1 MCGIIGVIG
10 ERNATSILVEG
21 LKRLEYRGYDS
32 AGIAVLRGDHL
43 QLARVKGKLARLE
56 EYLAE
61 SPCTGWVGIGHT
73 RWATHGPPTQEN
85 AHPHTSARV
94 AVVHNGIIENYQALR
109 QALQEEGVCFQSAT
123 DTEVVPHLIERELKR
138 GLKGAEAVRA
148 AVRQLEGAFA
158 LGILICGESDRL
170 FAVRR
175 GSPLLIG
182 LGEGENFLA
191 SDAAPLVPYTRR
203 MIFLQDNDMAVLRRE
218 GVEITNLLGEV
229 VQRPVKHSQVSAALT
244 DKWPYRHYM
253 QKEIFEQPTVLG
265 ETLKGLIDA
274 SGHCVCLDTALERID
289 LSAVRAVN
297 VVACGTSWHAGLV
310 GRYWIERLAQVPVNV
325 DIASEYRY
333 REPPV
338 IPGSLMLVI
347 SQSGETADTLAALRF
362 AQRTGQPVL
371 AIVNVPE
378 STIAREADGV
388 LYTQA
393 GPEIGVASTKAFT
406 TQLLAL
412 AALSV
417 AFGRARG
424 VVNAAQ
430 EAQMVEE
437 LLRLPAQLEQVLAQ
451 DEAIQAMARLC
462 MHAPGFLFLGR
473 GTCFPVALEGA
484 LKLKEITYIH
494 AEGYAAGEMKHGPIA
509 LIDEQLPVVVLAPR
523 GPLFEKVV
531 SNLEEARA
539 RGGRLLVITTATEG
553 MAGEEKMAAE
563 AVLTIAP
570 CGEFA
575 TPILYVVPL
584 QLLAYHIAVLK
595 GTDVDQPRNLAKS
608 VTVE

>member
-10 ERNATSILVEG
+10 ERNATPILVEG

-32 AGIAVLRGDHL
+32 AGIAVLQGDAL
-43 QLARVKGKLARLE
+43 QLARVKGKLAQLE
-56 EYLAE
+56 AYLADA
-61 SPCTGWVGIGHT
+61 PCTGNVGIGHT

-85 AHPHTSARV
+85 AHPHRSAQV

-109 QALQEEGVCFQSAT
+109 QMLQQEGVLFHSAT
-123 DTEVVPHLIERELKR
+123 DTEVIPHLIER
-138 GLKGAEAVRA
+138 GLQAGLDAAAAVRA
-148 AVRQLEGAFA
+148 AVQQLEGAFA
-158 LGILICGESDRL
+158 LGILIRGERDL
-170 FAVRR
+170 LVAVRR
-175 GSPLLIG
+175 GSPLLVG
-182 LGEGENFLA
+182 LGEGENFIA

-203 MIFLQDNDMAVLRRE
+203 IIFLQDNDVVLLQRRS
-218 GVEITNLLGEV
+218 VVITNLAGEV
-229 VQRPVKHSQVSAALT
+229 MHRPIQYSQVSAAIT

-265 ETLKGLIDA
+265 ETLKGLIQAADHA
-274 SGHCVCLDTALERID
+274 VCLDAVLERID
-289 LSAVRAVN
+289 LASVRAIN
-297 VVACGTSWHAGLV
+297 IVACGTSWHAGLV
-310 GRYWIERLAQVPVNV
+310 GRYWIEQCAKVPVNV

-333 REPPV
+333 REPPTL
-338 IPGSLMLVI
+338 PGSLTIVI
-347 SQSGETADTLAALRF
+347 SQSGETADTLAAMRF
-362 AQRTGQPVL
+362 ARGGGQPVL

-378 STIAREADGV
+378 STIAREANAV

-406 TQLLAL
+406 TQLVVLACF
-412 AALSV
+412 AVAL
-417 AFGRARG
+417 GKIKG
-424 VVNAAQ
+424 CVNREQ
-430 EAQMVEE
+430 EARWVAE
-437 LLRLPAQLEQVLAQ
+437 LLRVPAMMEQVLAQ
-451 DEAIQAMARLC
+451 DEAILAMARSW
-462 MHAPGFLFLGR
+462 MQATGFLFLGR

-509 LIDEQLPVVVLAPR
+509 LIDEQLPVVVLAPQ
-523 GPLFEKVV
+523 GPLFDKVA

-539 RGGRLLVITTATEG
+539 RGGRLLVVTTAVEG
-553 MAGEEKMAAE
+553 EKPPLAE

-570 CGEFA
+570 SGLFA
-575 TPILYVVPL
+575 TPILYVAPL
-584 QLLAYHIAVLK
+584 QLLAYHMAVLK

>member
-10 ERNATSILVEG
+10 ERNATPILVEG
-21 LKRLEYRGYDS
+21 LRRLEYRGYDS
-32 AGIAVLRGDHL
+32 AGIAVLRGDDL

-61 SPCTGWVGIGHT
+61 HPCTGWVGIGHT
-73 RWATHGPPTQEN
+73 RWATHGPPTEEN

-94 AVVHNGIIENYQALR
+94 AVVHNGIIENYQSLR
-109 QALQEEGVCFQSAT
+109 KALQQEGCVFQSAT
-123 DTEVVPHLIERELKR
+123 DTEVVPHLIERELQLHPGR
-138 GLKGAEAVRA
+138 GAVEAVRA
-148 AVRQLEGAFA
+148 AVQQLEGAFA
-158 LGILICGESDRL
+158 LGILIRGESDL
-170 FAVRR
+170 LLAVRR
-175 GSPLLIG
+175 GSPLLVG
-182 LGEGENFLA
+182 LGEGENFIA

-203 MIFLQDNDMAVLRRE
+203 MIFLQDDDVAVLRRE
-218 GVEITNLLGEV
+218 GVVIIGLMDGQVL
-229 VQRPVKHSQVSAALT
+229 QRPVKYSQVSAAFT

-274 SGHCVCLDTALERID
+274 AERCVQLGTGLEQALA
-289 LSAVRAVN
+289 AVRAVN
-297 VVACGTSWHAGLV
+297 IVACGTSWHSGLV
-310 GRYWIERLAQVPVNV
+310 GRYWIEQLARVPVSV

-333 REPPV
+333 REPPT
-338 IPGSLMLVI
+338 IPDSITIVI

-362 AQRTGQPVL
+362 ARQSGQVVL

-378 STIAREADGV
+378 STIAREADFV

-406 TQLLAL
+406 TQLLVL
-412 AALSV
+412 ACLAV
-417 AFGRARG
+417 AFGKARG
-424 VVNAAQ
+424 GVDAGQ
-430 EAQMVEE
+430 ERHMVEE
-437 LLRLPAQLEQVLAQ
+437 LLHIPAMMEQVLLQ
-451 DEAIQAMARLC
+451 DEAIHALARVW

-509 LIDEQLPVVVLAPR
+509 LIDENMPVVVIAPR
-523 GPLFEKVV
+523 GPLFDKVV

-539 RGGRLLVITTATEG
+539 RGGRLLVITTAVDG
-553 MAGEEKMAAE
+553 GETVAAE

-570 CGEFA
+570 CGMFA
-575 TPILYVVPL
+575 TPILYVAPL
-584 QLLAYHIAVLK
+584 QLLAYHMAVLK

>member
-10 ERNATSILVEG
+10 ERNATPILVEG

-32 AGIAVLRGDHL
+32 AGIAVLTGENM
-43 QLARVKGKLARLE
+43 QLARVKGKLVHLE
-56 EYLAE
+56 TYLADT
-61 SPCTGWVGIGHT
+61 PCTGPVGIGHT

-85 AHPHTSARV
+85 AHPHTSAHV
-94 AVVHNGIIENYQALR
+94 AVVHNGIIENYQHLR
-109 QALQEEGVCFQSAT
+109 QTLQEEGVVFQSAT
-123 DTEVVPHLIERELKR
+123 DTEVVPHLIERALQQ
-138 GLKGAEAVRA
+138 GLTAAEAVRA

-158 LGILICGESDRL
+158 LGILVCGAANML

-182 LGEGENFLA
+182 LGEGENFIA

-203 MIFLQDNDMAVLRRE
+203 MIFLQDNDVAILQRE
-218 GVEITNLLGEV
+218 SVTITDMNGQM
-229 VQRPVKHSQVSAALT
+229 VQRPVKYSQVSATFA

-274 SGHCVCLDTALERID
+274 AERKVHLGTALENID
-289 LSAVRAVN
+289 LAAVQSVN

-310 GRYWIERLAQVPVNV
+310 GRYWIEQLAQLPVSV

-333 REPPV
+333 REPPAM
-338 IPGSLMLVI
+338 PHSLTIVI

-362 AQRTGQPVL
+362 ASSKGDPVL

-406 TQLLAL
+406 TQLLVL
-412 AALSV
+412 ACVAV
-417 AFGRARG
+417 AFGKARG
-424 VVNAAQ
+424 RVSEAQ
-430 EAQMVEE
+430 EAEMVDE
-437 LLRLPAQLEQVLAQ
+437 LLRIPAMMEQVLTQ
-451 DEAIQAMARLC
+451 DAAILAMARNW
-462 MHAPGFLFLGR
+462 MNAPGFLFLGR
-473 GTCFPVALEGA
+473 GTSFPLALEGA

-509 LIDEQLPVVVLAPR
+509 LIDERLPVVVIAPR
-523 GPLFEKVV
+523 GPLFEKVL

-539 RGGRLLVITTATEG
+539 RGGRLLVITTETE
-553 MAGEEKMAAE
+553 AKEQFAAE

-575 TPILYVVPL
+575 APILYVAPL